1 MSFEHFFGKL
11 QMTLGKTMNLRW
23 GFREADYAMV
33 QAQHFQAF
41 NW

>member
-11 QMTLGKTMNLRW
+11 QMTGEDNERW
-23 GFREADYAMV
+23 GFREADDAMV

-41 NW
+41 HS

>member
-11 QMTLGKTMNLRW
+11 QMTVGKTMRDGDL
-23 GFREADYAMV
+23 EKQMM

-41 NW
+41 NS